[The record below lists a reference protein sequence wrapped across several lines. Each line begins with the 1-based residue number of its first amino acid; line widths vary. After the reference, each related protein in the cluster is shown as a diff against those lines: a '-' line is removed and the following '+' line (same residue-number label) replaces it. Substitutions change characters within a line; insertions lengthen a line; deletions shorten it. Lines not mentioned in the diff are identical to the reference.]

1 MGAHIVVDRTAA
13 IRSSVEEV
21 RAETAADAR
30 RISSEGQQES
40 TDHWAQPTHLL
51 KFWKIGIPGASALS
65 TALVAFALYS
75 MLSRATNRIDQ

>member
-1 MGAHIVVDRTAA
+1 MGAHIVVDRTGTTC
-13 IRSSVEEV
+13 SSIEEV

-30 RISSEGQQES
+30 RIRSEGQQES
-40 TDHWAQPTHLL
+40 TDHWVSTTHLL

>member
-1 MGAHIVVDRTAA
+1 MGAHIVVDRTVAV
-13 IRSSVEEV
+13 RSSIEEV

-40 TDHWAQPTHLL
+40 TDHRVTTHLL

>member
-40 TDHWAQPTHLL
+40 TTHLL

>member
-21 RAETAADAR
+21 RAETAANAR

-40 TDHWAQPTHLL
+40 TDHWATTHLL